1 MKKKKRMIN
10 CVYKNSKLL
19 RKKDLRR
26 KKRGLRKIKSSRR
39 KLTKL
44 KLMQKP
50 GNSKK
55 KRQTGISR
63 KLNLLEFKKI
73 RMLKNFG

>member
-1 MKKKKRMIN
+1 MIN

-19 RKKDLRR
+19 RKKDLRS
-26 KKRGLRKIKSSRR
+26 KKRGLRKIESSRR
-39 KLTKL
+39 KLTKF
-44 KLMQKP
+44 KLMRKP

-63 KLNLLEFKKI
+63 KLNLPEFKRK

>member
-1 MKKKKRMIN
+1 MRG
-10 CVYKNSKLL
+10 
-19 RKKDLRR
+19 
-26 KKRGLRKIKSSRR
+26 KKRGLRKIESSKKRE
-39 KLTKL
+39 TKL
-44 KLMQKP
+44 KLMRKP

-63 KLNLLEFKKI
+63 KLNLPEFKKK